1 MLCWN
6 AAFPIDASLEQ
17 RLAELGIAKG
27 NHQKEWQVDEKSIF
41 IYAPPD
47 QILSDWRINQETPP
61 RVEDIS
67 KRFNEHRE
75 MHSNCIFIA
84 EWRIRTLDKTTIR
97 QILQGQEVQSRDAEI
112 FPIVQPLAGLITIKL
127 IQEQPDILE
136 NYQDL
141 ELKGLTLG
149 GGADSNYLK
158 RVENSICSDLIAEDW
173 WLVNAH
179 RESSYEE
186 STLNLER
193 MQQVHK
199 EYEKARDDVE
209 ALESLLRKQNSLTR
223 QTISKLLKNSG
234 HNDS

>member
-17 RLAELGIAKG
+17 RLGELGIAKG
-27 NHQKEWQVDEKSIF
+27 IHQKESQADEKSIF

-47 QILSDWRINQETPP
+47 QILSDWRIHQETPP
-61 RVEDIS
+61 RLEDIS
-67 KRFNEHRE
+67 KRFNKHRE
-75 MHSNCIFIA
+75 MNSNCIFIA

-97 QILQGQEVQSRDAEI
+97 QILQGHEVQSRDAEI
-112 FPIVQPLAGLITIKL
+112 FPVVQPLAGLITIKL

-173 WLVNAH
+173 WLVNAQ

-199 EYEKARDDVE
+199 EYEKARDDVD
-209 ALESLLRKQNSLTR
+209 ALESLLHKQNSLTR
-223 QTISKLLKNSG
+223 QTISKLIKNSE